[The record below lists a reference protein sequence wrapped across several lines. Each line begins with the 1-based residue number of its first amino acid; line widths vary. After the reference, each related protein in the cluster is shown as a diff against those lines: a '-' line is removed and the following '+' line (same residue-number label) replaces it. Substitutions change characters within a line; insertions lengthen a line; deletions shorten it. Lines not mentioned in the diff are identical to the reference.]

1 MREAATVR
9 LTTPCRGRSL
19 LCASARCRTAVCSL
33 LIWSIQSLPGIER
46 RNIRPSVIR
55 WQAERKARQF
65 CRQVERALNL
75 ALADRHEDDC
85 LCDLFVEDVSPA
97 PDCGHLLVHVVI
109 PADWPVSKALGALRH
124 DAPRLRSEIA
134 MAITRKRAPELSFVP
149 AFPHGREDE

>member
-1 MREAATVR
+1 MI
-9 LTTPCRGRSL
+9 
-19 LCASARCRTAVCSL
+19 
-33 LIWSIQSLPGIER
+33 IWSIQSLPGIER

-75 ALADRHEDDC
+75 ALADRHDDDC